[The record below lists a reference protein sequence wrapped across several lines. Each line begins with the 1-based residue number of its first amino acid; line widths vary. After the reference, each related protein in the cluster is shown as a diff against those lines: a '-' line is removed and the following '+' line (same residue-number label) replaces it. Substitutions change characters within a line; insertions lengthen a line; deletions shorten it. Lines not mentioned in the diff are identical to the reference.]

1 MTYQPGEQP
10 YTQPQDPWSGT
21 QGIAAAPT
29 DPIPQ
34 PPARGQF
41 TPGVASPSVWVQ
53 ETVAHSDPYAAQA
66 RGGGRAGLYILVVL
80 LVVVLGGAGG
90 FGAWWAITNY
100 AGGTGVETPPSNTT
114 TTTTTT
120 GPTSPTPDPTETLY
134 RGEVVPEGTCMINRG
149 SAVDAEMF
157 LVPCDWEGDLEVL
170 EVLRTFSG
178 EDIPEDPAGDFTLE
192 VTAQPLCGDL
202 PRFNR
207 YFGWNSSN
215 DAQDSFYCMS
225 TDVDA
230 G

>member
-1 MTYQPGEQP
+1 MSYQPGEQP

-21 QGIAAAPT
+21 QGIASAPT

-34 PPARGQF
+34 PPRGQY

-53 ETVAHSDPYAAQA
+53 ETVAHSDPYVAQG
-66 RGGGRAGLYILVVL
+66 RGGGRGGLYTLVVL

-100 AGGTGVETPPSNTT
+100 SGLTDTPSNTT
-114 TTTTTT
+114 TTTGATT
-120 GPTSPTPDPTETLY
+120 GPTSPTPQPTEVRY
-134 RGEVVPEGTCMINRG
+134 RGEVIPVGTCMINRG
-149 SAVDAEMF
+149 TPENAEMF
-157 LVPCDWEGDLEVL
+157 IVACDWPGDLEKL
-170 EVLRTFSG
+170 EVLKTYSG
-178 EDIPEDPAGDFTLE
+178 ETIPEDAAGDFTADI
-192 VTAQPLCGDL
+192 TAQPLCSDL

-215 DAQDSFYCMS
+215 DAQDSFYCMT

-230 G
+230 